1 MTVIATIITSHFTA
15 HGTDSFVTRPNADGT
30 YELLESQDTKIVRVP
45 RWRGAISYW
54 GLASDNAGW
63 STLKWLRDRAAE
75 AERYA
80 SAEEFARSIAADL
93 TSELSA
99 RRFRTPLHRGIGMHF
114 TAYERIRG
122 YWIPELFHIRNWVT
136 PAYDAVDPAGVS
148 VTRETY
154 GAVQRTKRLD
164 EHREPLYRLAVHR
177 ALQSGRML
185 VFNNGDPRLF
195 NPIAES
201 LFTAMEEV
209 HRRGLLRD
217 PTDAETHLALVRR
230 PIEVVSGLLRDF
242 AKPNMRI
249 IGGKPHDL
257 AIAPSGDVTST
268 TGDA

>member
-63 STLKWLRDRAAE
+63 STLKWLCDRAAK

-99 RRFRTPLHRGIGMHF
+99 RRFRAPLHRGIGVHF
-114 TAYERIRG
+114 TAYERIDD

-136 PAYDAVDPAGVS
+136 PDYDAVDPAGVS

-154 GAVQRTKRLD
+154 GAVRDTKGLD
-164 EHREPLYRLAVHR
+164 EHRKRSYRLAVHR
-177 ALQSGRML
+177 ALQSDRML
-185 VFNNGDPRLF
+185 VSIMGIRGFS
-195 NPIAES
+195 IQS
-201 LFTAMEEV
+201 QTAYL
-209 HRRGLLRD
+209 RLLRNSI
-217 PTDAETHLALVRR
+217 AVGYCVVRLMPR
-230 PIEVVSGLLRDF
+230 RIWRLYDGQLKLSHGSSEILRG
-242 AKPNMRI
+242 RI
-249 IGGKPHDL
+249 
-257 AIAPSGDVTST
+257 
-268 TGDA
+268 